1 MKPRRKGEAEPWWVA
16 TIVAAVLVAFALTL
30 LLSGPSAEKP
40 ASRHFTPV
48 AAEPVPIAAV
58 SSPPGNDGRIR
69 LTPGHELRVTIPDQG
84 EVSVTTMLAV
94 AGRMQFGNYVW
105 NDRGVPPGK
114 PWVRVD
120 LDRQLVS
127 VFRSG
132 QEIGTAVILY
142 GATNTP
148 TPTGWHKVIAK
159 AKDHYSRTYDA
170 PMPYMLQLTADGVAL
185 HASLVREGKATHGCI
200 GLPHLFAAKLF
211 QVMEKGDQVLVVG
224 SPQPP
229 S

>member
-1 MKPRRKGEAEPWWVA
+1 M
-16 TIVAAVLVAFALTL
+16 VAAALVGFALTL
-30 LLSGPSAEKP
+30 LLSGPSTEHPVSARTARWAAAP
-40 ASRHFTPV
+40 TPV
-48 AAEPVPIAAV
+48 ALAPAPAA
-58 SSPPGNDGRIR
+58 DEGRIR
-69 LTPGHELRVTIPDQG
+69 LTPGHEWRVTMSDGTQAP
-84 EVSVTTMLAV
+84 VTTMLAV
-94 AGRMQFGNYVW
+94 TGRMQFGDFVW
-105 NDRGVPPGK
+105 NDHGVPPGK

-148 TPTGWHKVIAK
+148 TPLGWHKVIAK

-185 HASLVREGKATHGCI
+185 HASFVREGKATHGCI
-200 GLPHLFAAKLF
+200 GLPYLFAAKLF
-211 QVMEKGDQVLVVG
+211 EAMDRGDRVLVVG
-224 SPQPP
+224 SPQGQ

>member
-1 MKPRRKGEAEPWWVA
+1 MKARRKGEAEPWWVA
-16 TIVAAVLVAFALTL
+16 AGAAVTLLALTL
-30 LLSGPSAEKP
+30 VLLLFNPSAPVPSAKVPERAAAALLDNAP
-40 ASRHFTPV
+40 AS
-48 AAEPVPIAAV
+48 
-58 SSPPGNDGRIR
+58 PPASQGRIR
-69 LTPGHELRVTIPDQG
+69 LSPGQELRVTGPDG
-84 EVSVTTMLAV
+84 ALAPVTSMLAV
-94 AGRMQFGNYVW
+94 TRRMQFGDFEW
-105 NDRGVPPGK
+105 NDAGVPPGQ

-142 GATNTP
+142 GAKDFP

-200 GLPHLFAAKLF
+200 GLPYLFAAKLF
-211 QVMEKGDQVLVVG
+211 GEMKKGDPVLVLG
-224 SPQPP
+224 APQPV